1 MRALVITDVQ
11 NDFLPGGALAV
22 AGGDGV
28 ISVVNRIQ
36 PCFDVVVATQDWHP
50 ANHGSFAANHP
61 GKKLYEEID
70 LAGLPQTLWPVH
82 CVQNSRGA
90 ELAQS
95 LDKQRVARIFQKG
108 IDWEIDSYSTFFD
121 NAHRR
126 STGLG
131 EWLKAKT
138 VRDVYLCGLAT
149 DYCVK
154 FSALDAVQLGFHV
167 FVIEDAC
174 RGVNLRRDDV
184 AKAIEEMKRAG
195 VKVIPSRSV
204 G

>member
-1 MRALVITDVQ
+1 M
-11 NDFLPGGALAV
+11 
-22 AGGDGV
+22 AGGDAV
-28 ISVVNRIQ
+28 IPVVNRIQ